1 MKNKNN
7 EGLAFI
13 GIIFALLALFAL
25 SNWERFELWAKNT
38 FFNLLLPPL
47 IFLILISFAGIVFFA
62 AFNALKLKYR
72 ITELYSGLKKKNPD
86 LAKWLLDQVI
96 VLIIIVGMLWIY
108 SIYRGH

>member
-25 SNWERFELWAKNT
+25 SNWERFELWAKNA

-47 IFLILISFAGIVFFA
+47 IFLILISLAGIAFFA
-62 AFNALKLKYR
+62 AFNVLKLKYR

-86 LAKWLLDQVI
+86 LAKWLLDQVTAW
-96 VLIIIVGMLWIY
+96 LIIIGTIWICY
-108 SIYRGH
+108 LYRGH